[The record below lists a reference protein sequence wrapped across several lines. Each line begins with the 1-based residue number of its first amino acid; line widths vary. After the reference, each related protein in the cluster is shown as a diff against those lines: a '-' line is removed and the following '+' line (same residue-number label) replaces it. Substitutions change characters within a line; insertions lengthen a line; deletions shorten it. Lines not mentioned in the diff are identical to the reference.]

1 MEDIQCSSTNCDKT
15 TGYVRC
21 IRKGR
26 LKRQTSRSLASD
38 VDAYL
43 QRHEGLRGV
52 LSRAKSFP
60 GWSDSGALLA
70 RLTFLKAH
78 LRRTEKV
85 AVVADGAMANVMPN
99 IANYF
104 VHAQVQHFA
113 LTREDAAWA
122 WLEQSGNHRR
132 GELRSA
138 IQLAG

>member
-1 MEDIQCSSTNCDKT
+1 M
-15 TGYVRC
+15 
-21 IRKGR
+21 RKGR

-78 LRRTEKV
+78 LRRTGKV

-99 IANYF
+99 TANYF
-104 VHAQVQHFA
+104 VHAQLQHFG

-122 WLEQSGNHRR
+122 WLDRSGNHRR
-132 GELRSA
+132 SEQCSA
-138 IQLAG
+138 IQFGG